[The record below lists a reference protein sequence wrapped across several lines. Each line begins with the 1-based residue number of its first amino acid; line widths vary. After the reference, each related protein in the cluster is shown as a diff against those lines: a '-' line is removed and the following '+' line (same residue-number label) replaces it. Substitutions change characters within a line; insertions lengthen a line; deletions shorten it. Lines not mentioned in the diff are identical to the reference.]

1 MFLAPTDDLRRLLR
15 RIARL
20 RAALVDEPSQ
30 RNNNMPAY
38 TPAGIPGAAPPP
50 IPQDASRT
58 VDAGTLAHDV
68 GVETERMLDD
78 LSETEAQVQV
88 WSEGKPEPT
97 PVDADQPF
105 AVLTRLGFSTSKV
118 SANRDDSSD
127 GVITS
132 PRMAAGHPLHGPRS
146 PIPPYNLVDP
156 AKPPSPATGTN
167 CDQLSPVK
175 VAPNT
180 PHRGIA
186 VPPLSIAG
194 FHHDNCEAGSAPL
207 LRSPRRASTQ
217 QLSALWVTEVGDS

>member
-1 MFLAPTDDLRRLLR
+1 M
-15 RIARL
+15 
-20 RAALVDEPSQ
+20 
-30 RNNNMPAY
+30 
-38 TPAGIPGAAPPP
+38 
-50 IPQDASRT
+50 
-58 VDAGTLAHDV
+58 DAGTLAHDV
-68 GVETERMLDD
+68 CIETERMLDD